1 MDATNRLQRSGFWYT
16 DLESANDAIAELRV
30 RLDQRTARMA
40 EYERVAI
47 DESNSAS
54 MAKRERNAALA
65 RAEAAEAREAGLRG
79 ALVEIANATSDEALA
94 REIKMH
100 RDSSSEYAK
109 DTLRCRANTK
119 ARAALAAAPLCPRCA
134 NRDNCCVATLDR
146 FHDYDF
152 ARCKM
157 FVEEFPEPR
166 TR

>member
-1 MDATNRLQRSGFWYT
+1 MDATNRLRGSGFWYT

-65 RAEAAEAREAGLRG
+65 
-79 ALVEIANATSDEALA
+79 
-94 REIKMH
+94 
-100 RDSSSEYAK
+100 
-109 DTLRCRANTK
+109 
-119 ARAALAAAPLCPRCA
+119 AAPLCPRCA

-157 FVEEFPEPR
+157 FVEEPTERR